1 MDDFHAAKGRTA
13 LGVSRQRFVPG
24 IPKYMPEESVLL
36 GTRPVRPMG
45 FGAMQLPGPGVFG
58 PPKDRGTALKVL
70 RRAIDAGVN
79 HIDTAQFYGP
89 DVANQLLREAFYPY
103 PDDLV
108 IVSKVGA
115 ARDEHGQW
123 LGAQRPEQLRAGVE
137 ANLESLGLEQVPVVN
152 LRRHPESDVSFTD
165 QLESMESMRREGLI
179 GGIGLSN
186 VDLEEY
192 RTAQSLIEI
201 ACVQNPYNLADTSG
215 EDVFDATR
223 ADGIPYVPFFPLG
236 SAFNSEKPVLR
247 AAAVEATARRLGATS
262 AQVALAWL
270 LQQAPT
276 VLLIPGTSSLEHLE
290 ENLGAADLVLDQE
303 ALDVLP

>member
-1 MDDFHAAKGRTA
+1 
-13 LGVSRQRFVPG
+13 
-24 IPKYMPEESVLL
+24 MPEESGLL
-36 GTRPVRPMG
+36 GGRHVRRMG

-58 PPKDRGTALKVL
+58 PPKDRDTALKVL
-70 RRAIDAGVN
+70 RRAIHSGVN

-89 DVANQLLREAFYPY
+89 DVANELLREALYPY

-115 ARDEHGQW
+115 ARDDRGQW
-123 LGAQRPEQLRAGVE
+123 HGAQRPDQLRAGVE
-137 ANLESLGLEQVPVVN
+137 ANLESLGLQQIPVVN
-152 LRRHPESDVSFTD
+152 LRRHPESDVLFTD
-165 QLESMESMRREGLI
+165 QLEAMDAMRQEGLI
-179 GGIGLSN
+179 GQIGLSN
-186 VDLEEY
+186 VDLEQY
-192 RTAQSLIEI
+192 RTAQSLIAV

-215 EDVFDATR
+215 EDVFDACR
-223 ADGIPYVPFFPLG
+223 SDGIPFVPFFPLG
-236 SAFNSEKPVLR
+236 SAFNPEKPVLR
-247 AAAVEATARRLGATS
+247 AAPVEATAHRLGATP

-270 LQQAPT
+270 LQLAPT

>member
-1 MDDFHAAKGRTA
+1 
-13 LGVSRQRFVPG
+13 
-24 IPKYMPEESVLL
+24 MPEEAVLL
-36 GTRPVRPMG
+36 GERYVRRVG

-58 PPKDRGTALKVL
+58 PPKDRALALRVL
-70 RRAIDAGVN
+70 RRARDAGVN

-89 DVANQLLREAFYPY
+89 DVANDLLREALFPY

-115 ARDEHGQW
+115 ARSDQGEWH
-123 LGAQRPEQLRAGVE
+123 GAQRPEQLRTGVE
-137 ANLESLGLEQVPVVN
+137 ANLETLGLEQIPVVN
-152 LRRHPESDVSFTD
+152 LRRHPESEVPFTD
-165 QLESMESMRREGLI
+165 QLEAMEAMRQEGLI

-186 VDLEEY
+186 VDLEQY
-192 RTAQSLIEI
+192 RTAQSLIDI

-215 EDVFDATR
+215 EDVFDACR
-223 ADGIPYVPFFPLG
+223 SDGIPFVPYFPLG
-236 SAFNSEKPVLR
+236 SAFNPEKPVLR
-247 AAAVEATARRLGATS
+247 AGSVEATAHRLGATP

-270 LQQAPT
+270 LRRAPM

-303 ALDVLP
+303 ALDLLP